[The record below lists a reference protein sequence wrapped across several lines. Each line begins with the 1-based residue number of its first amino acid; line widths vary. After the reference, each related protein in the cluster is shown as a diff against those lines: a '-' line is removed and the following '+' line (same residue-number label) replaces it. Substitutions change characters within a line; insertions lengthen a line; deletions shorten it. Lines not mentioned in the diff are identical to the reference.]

1 LLFIA
6 TLPIWVVVAK
16 IYGLY
21 DRDEERTDHST
32 ADDLSGVFH
41 MVTVGAWIVAALS
54 WITGLVAP
62 DVTKL
67 VMFWVLAIVL
77 VTTLRAIARGWC
89 RQQIAYLQNTLIVG
103 AGEVGQLV
111 AHKLLKHPEYGIN
124 LVGFV
129 DGSPKARRDDLEHLA
144 VIGDTAELPALIGLL
159 DIERVIIAF
168 SNEAHEEVLAQI
180 RALSHLDVQIDLVP
194 RLFEVVGPGIGVHT
208 VEGLPLLGLPPMRLS
223 HSSKI
228 IKRAMDLLFASA
240 GLVVLSP
247 LLGVI
252 ALAIK
257 LGSNGPVLFRQV
269 RMGSDERTF
278 RILKFRSMDLDAD
291 SRKAEVAHL
300 NDHLGPYGDIRMFKI
315 ANDPRVTRIGRILR
329 RYSLD
334 ELPQLVNVL
343 RGEMSLVG
351 PRPLILDEDRRVE
364 EWGRRRLDLKPG
376 MTGLWQVLGRS
387 DIPFAEMVKLDYLYV
402 TTWSLGSDMR
412 LILRTLPLV
421 LRRRG
426 I

>member
-1 LLFIA
+1 
-6 TLPIWVVVAK
+6 
-16 IYGLY
+16 
-21 DRDEERTDHST
+21 
-32 ADDLSGVFH
+32 
-41 MVTVGAWIVAALS
+41 
-54 WITGLVAP
+54 
-62 DVTKL
+62 
-67 VMFWVLAIVL
+67 
-77 VTTLRAIARGWC
+77 
-89 RQQIAYLQNTLIVG
+89 
-103 AGEVGQLV
+103 
-111 AHKLLKHPEYGIN
+111 
-124 LVGFV
+124 
-129 DGSPKARRDDLEHLA
+129 
-144 VIGDTAELPALIGLL
+144 
-159 DIERVIIAF
+159 
-168 SNEAHEEVLAQI
+168 
-180 RALSHLDVQIDLVP
+180 
-194 RLFEVVGPGIGVHT
+194 
-208 VEGLPLLGLPPMRLS
+208 MRLS

-247 LLGVI
+247 LLGLI

-300 NDHLGPYGDIRMFKI
+300 NDHLRPYGDIRMFKI